1 MKIFLTI
8 LFGFIAGVVGGMG
21 MGGGTFLIPL
31 FQFLYYSQKS
41 IQAANL
47 ISFLPMA
54 VVALVLHFKNGLVK
68 TKGVGYII
76 VPAVVLSVVGALVTN
91 SVKPRVLKICFGI
104 FFLAMGVFELI
115 NSIKNIKNQSK
126 MDKKQGKKDK
136 KQQKNKG

>member
-8 LFGFIAGVVGGMG
+8 VFGFIAGVVGGMG

-31 FQFLYYSQKS
+31 FQFLNYGQKS

-54 VVALVLHFKNGLVK
+54 VIALVLHFKNGLIK

-76 VPAVVLSVVGALVTN
+76 IPAVVFSVLGALVSN
-91 SVKPRVLKICFGI
+91 SIKSRVLKICFGI
-104 FFLAMGVFELI
+104 FFLAMGVFEFI
-115 NSIKNIKNQSK
+115 NSLKNIK
-126 MDKKQGKKDK
+126 KQEKNNEKQPEKDK
-136 KQQKNKG
+136 KQQKNKE

>member
-31 FQFLYYSQKS
+31 FQFLNYSQKS

-68 TKGVGYII
+68 TKGVLYVII
-76 VPAVVLSVVGALVTN
+76 PAVVFSVAGALVAN
-91 SVKPRVLKICFGI
+91 VIKPRVLKICFGI
-104 FFLAMGVFELI
+104 FFVIMGAMELV
-115 NSIKNIKNQSK
+115 NSIKSL
-126 MDKKQGKKDK
+126 KKGKK
-136 KQQKNKG
+136 

>member
-8 LFGFIAGVVGGMG
+8 TFGFIAGVVGGMG

-31 FQFLYYSQKS
+31 FQFLNYGQKS

-76 VPAVVLSVVGALVTN
+76 IPAVVFSVVGALVSN
-91 SVKPRVLKICFGI
+91 SIKPRILKICFGI
-104 FFLAMGVFELI
+104 FFLAMGGVELA
-115 NSIKNIKNQSK
+115 NSIKNIKKQAKNN
-126 MDKKQGKKDK
+126 KKQAQNDK

>member
-8 LFGFIAGVVGGMG
+8 LFGFIAGVIGGMG

-31 FQFLYYSQKS
+31 FQFLNYSQKS

-68 TKGVGYII
+68 TKGVLYVII
-76 VPAVVLSVVGALVTN
+76 PAVVFSVAGALVAN
-91 SVKPRVLKICFGI
+91 VIKPRVLKICFGI
-104 FFLAMGVFELI
+104 FFVIMGATELV
-115 NSIKNIKNQSK
+115 NSIKSL
-126 MDKKQGKKDK
+126 KKGKK
-136 KQQKNKG
+136 

>member
-31 FQFLYYSQKS
+31 FQFLNYSQKS

-54 VVALVLHFKNGLVK
+54 VVALVLHFKNGMVK
-68 TKGVGYII
+68 TKGVLYVII
-76 VPAVVLSVVGALVTN
+76 PAVVFSVVGALVAN
-91 SVKPRVLKICFGI
+91 GIKPRVLKICFGI
-104 FFLAMGVFELI
+104 FFIIMGATELV
-115 NSIKNIKNQSK
+115 NSIKSL
-126 MDKKQGKKDK
+126 KKGKK
-136 KQQKNKG
+136 

>member
-1 MKIFLTI
+1 
-8 LFGFIAGVVGGMG
+8 
-21 MGGGTFLIPL
+21 
-31 FQFLYYSQKS
+31 
-41 IQAANL
+41 
-47 ISFLPMA
+47 MA

-76 VPAVVLSVVGALVTN
+76 VPAIVFSVVGALVTN

-115 NSIKNIKNQSK
+115 SSIKNIKNQSK
-126 MDKKQGKKDK
+126 SDEKQNKKDK

>member
-8 LFGFIAGVVGGMG
+8 FFGFIAGVVGGMG

-31 FQFLYYSQKS
+31 FQFLNYSQKS

-68 TKGVGYII
+68 TKGVLYVII
-76 VPAVVLSVVGALVTN
+76 PAVVFSVAGALVAN
-91 SVKPRVLKICFGI
+91 VIKPRVLKICFGI
-104 FFLAMGVFELI
+104 FFVIMGATELV
-115 NSIKNIKNQSK
+115 NSIKSL
-126 MDKKQGKKDK
+126 KKGKK
-136 KQQKNKG
+136 

>member
-8 LFGFIAGVVGGMG
+8 VFGFIAGVVGGMG

-31 FQFLYYSQKS
+31 FQFLNYGQKS

-54 VVALVLHFKNGLVK
+54 VIALVLHFKNGLIK

-76 VPAVVLSVVGALVTN
+76 IPAVVFSVLGALVSN
-91 SVKPRVLKICFGI
+91 SIKSRVLKICFGI
-104 FFLAMGVFELI
+104 FFLTMGVFEFI
-115 NSIKNIKNQSK
+115 NSLKNIK
-126 MDKKQGKKDK
+126 KQEKNNEKQPEKDK
-136 KQQKNKG
+136 KQQKNKE

>member
-31 FQFLYYSQKS
+31 FQFLNYSQKS

-68 TKGVGYII
+68 TKGVLYVII
-76 VPAVVLSVVGALVTN
+76 PAVVFSVAGALVAN
-91 SVKPRVLKICFGI
+91 VIKPRVLKICFGI
-104 FFLAMGVFELI
+104 FFVIMGATELV
-115 NSIKNIKNQSK
+115 NSIKSL
-126 MDKKQGKKDK
+126 KKGKK
-136 KQQKNKG
+136 